1 MPEQKQF
8 LDFRGLQLY
17 HKQVMTEIS
26 KVEDKIPTISVKDGE
41 ESLVIT
47 YKNQTN

>member
-1 MPEQKQF
+1 MPEKKQF

-17 HKQVMTEIS
+17 HQEVMKKIS
-26 KVEDKIPTISVKDGE
+26 DVEDKIPAISVTDSE

-47 YKNQTN
+47 YKNK

>member
-1 MPEQKQF
+1 MPEKKQF

-17 HKQVMTEIS
+17 HQEIMKKIS
-26 KVEDKIPTISVKDGE
+26 DVEDKIPAISVTDSE

-47 YKNQTN
+47 YKNK

>member
-17 HKQVMTEIS
+17 HQEVMAKIS
-26 KVEDKIPTISVKDGE
+26 DVEDKIPAISVTDSE

-47 YKNQTN
+47 YQNQK

>member
-17 HKQVMTEIS
+17 HQEIMKKIS
-26 KVEDKIPTISVKDGE
+26 DVEDKIPAISVTDSE

-47 YKNQTN
+47 YKNK

>member
-17 HKQVMTEIS
+17 HQEVMKKIS
-26 KVEDKIPTISVKDGE
+26 DVEDKIPAISVTDSA

-47 YKNQTN
+47 YKNK